1 MRSLSCLKIFNE
13 ERDYL
18 LKNLKSDYIPNTLYY
33 CQRLFSFFKEK
44 VCRFFW
50 LLNMYKRRVV
60 IRKILASTYIR
71 STAYKIHKCSRTLW
85 RRKVILNERKDL
97 KSIKQKKYVS
107 IRKNRISSQH
117 ERIKIFL
124 EMEEKIQKFVKN
136 ERKRRKK
143 FRLDTGN
150 NWTIFR

>member
-1 MRSLSCLKIFNE
+1 MRSLSYLKIFNE

-85 RRKVILNERKDL
+85 GRKVILNERKDL
-97 KSIKQKKYVS
+97 K
-107 IRKNRISSQH
+107 
-117 ERIKIFL
+117 RIKIFL

-136 ERKRRKK
+136 KRKRRRRKK

>member
-1 MRSLSCLKIFNE
+1 M
-13 ERDYL
+13 
-18 LKNLKSDYIPNTLYY
+18 
-33 CQRLFSFFKEK
+33 
-44 VCRFFW
+44 
-50 LLNMYKRRVV
+50 
-60 IRKILASTYIR
+60 
-71 STAYKIHKCSRTLW
+71 
-85 RRKVILNERKDL
+85 NERKDL

-136 ERKRRKK
+136 ERKRRRRKK

-150 NWTIFR
+150 N